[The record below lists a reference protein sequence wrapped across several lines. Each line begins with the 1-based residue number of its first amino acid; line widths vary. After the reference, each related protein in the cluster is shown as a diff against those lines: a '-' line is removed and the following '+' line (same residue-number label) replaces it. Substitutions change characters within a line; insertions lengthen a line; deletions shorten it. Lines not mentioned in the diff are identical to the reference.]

1 MGKRKKVD
9 IRKRRQKLI
18 KEKQKEFQKKAPKGE
33 IVPKAPATSLDL
45 RLEKETKLYWI
56 RAITGALS
64 AIIGRLLFG
73 LIGWFLFLWMLVWW
87 FLFPFIV
94 SFFILKYEYDKEEWP
109 WKKII
114 LPGIGIF
121 FFMFMIC
128 GVFTHTILFF
138 IQDFSSLLE
147 LLFKNL

>member
-18 KEKQKEFQKKAPKGE
+18 KEKQKELQKKTTKE
-33 IVPKAPATSLDL
+33 EKSVKAPATELDL

-64 AIIGRLLFG
+64 AIIGRLIFG
-73 LIGWFLFLWMLVWW
+73 LFGWFLFLWMLIWW
-87 FLFPFIV
+87 FVFPFIV
-94 SFFILKYEYDKEEWP
+94 SFFILKFEYDKEEWN

-128 GVFTHTILFF
+128 GVIIHTVLFF
-138 IQDFSSLLE
+138 IQDFSSILE
-147 LLFKNL
+147 LFI

>member
-9 IRKRRQKLI
+9 IKKRRQKLI
-18 KEKQKEFQKKAPKGE
+18 KEKQKKSQKNTTKGE
-33 IVPKAPATSLDL
+33 KVVKVPATGLDL

-56 RAITGALS
+56 RAKTGVLS
-64 AIIGRLLFG
+64 AIIGRLVFG
-73 LIGWFLFLWMLVWW
+73 FIGWFLLIWMLIWW

-94 SFFILKYEYDKEEWP
+94 SFFILKYEYDKEEWN

-128 GVFTHTILFF
+128 GVFTHTLLFF
-138 IQDFSSLLE
+138 IQDFSSILE
-147 LLFKNL
+147 LFI

>member
-1 MGKRKKVD
+1 MGKRKKVN

-18 KEKQKEFQKKAPKGE
+18 KEKQKELQYKAPKGE
-33 IVPKAPATSLDL
+33 KAVKVPATGLDL

-64 AIIGRLLFG
+64 AIIGRLIFG
-73 LIGWFLFLWMLVWW
+73 LIGWFLLLWMLIWW

-94 SFFILKYEYDKEEWP
+94 SFFILKYEYDKEEWN

-128 GVFTHTILFF
+128 GVFTHTILDF
-138 IQDFSSLLE
+138 IQDFSSILE
-147 LLFKNL
+147 LFI

>member
-18 KEKQKEFQKKAPKGE
+18 KEKQKEFKKKSTKE
-33 IVPKAPATSLDL
+33 EKVVKVPTTELDI
-45 RLEKETKLYWI
+45 RLAKETKLYWI

-64 AIIGRLLFG
+64 VIIGRILFG
-73 LIGWFLFLWMLVWW
+73 LIGWFLFLWMLIWW
-87 FLFPFIV
+87 FVFPFIV
-94 SFFILKYEYDKEEWP
+94 SFFILKYEYDKEEWN

-114 LPGIGIF
+114 LPGIGMF

-128 GVFTHTILFF
+128 GVFTHTLLYF
-138 IQDFSSLLE
+138 IQDFSSILE
-147 LLFKNL
+147 LFI